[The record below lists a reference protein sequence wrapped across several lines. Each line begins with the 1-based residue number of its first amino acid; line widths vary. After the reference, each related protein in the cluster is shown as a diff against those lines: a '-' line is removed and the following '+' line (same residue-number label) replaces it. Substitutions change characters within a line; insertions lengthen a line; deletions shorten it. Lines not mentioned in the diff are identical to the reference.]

1 MGGKDVF
8 KWGRKFLKKNLVREV
23 YMKKIES
30 IMVPIDFSDTL
41 NLLIEYAITFAKKFK
56 AKLYVVHIVEDFSKY
71 SSISVPHISMD
82 NVMEEVY
89 NYAKVQLK
97 KLGDEKFEG
106 KVKYEFMIE
115 KGVAYKKILEFAEEK
130 SADLILIGTHGMS
143 GLDKI
148 LFGSTAERVVRG
160 AKCPVIMI
168 NPHQPD

>member
-1 MGGKDVF
+1 MK
-8 KWGRKFLKKNLVREV
+8 EV

-41 NLLIEYAITFAKKFK
+41 NMLIEYAIMFAKKFD
-56 AKLYVVHIVEDFSKY
+56 AKLYVVHIVEDFSKF

-89 NYAKVQLK
+89 NAAKVELE
-97 KLGDEKFEG
+97 KLGDEKLEG
-106 KVKYEFMIE
+106 NVKYEFMID
-115 KGVAYKKILEFAEEK
+115 KGVAYKEILEFADEK

-143 GLDKI
+143 GLDRV

-168 NPHQPD
+168 NPHQLD